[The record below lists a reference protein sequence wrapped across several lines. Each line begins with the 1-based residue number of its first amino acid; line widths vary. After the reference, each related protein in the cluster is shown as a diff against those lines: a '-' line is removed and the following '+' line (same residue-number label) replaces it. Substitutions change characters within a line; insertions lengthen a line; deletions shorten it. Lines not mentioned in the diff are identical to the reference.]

1 MQGILISVRHKWA
14 EKIYRKEKL
23 FELRKTAPRCAEF
36 LAQPWRPVYIYEPE
50 KRAVTGV
57 AGFGGEVSSRAAER
71 IAMLP
76 LSLSEEAVNDYGPGR
91 DGLYH
96 AWRLEGAERYLDPF
110 PLWEF
115 FDPRSF
121 PHVEGSI
128 SQRNIPKRPPQSW
141 RYIRFER
148 GRS

>member
-1 MQGILISVRHKWA
+1 MEGILISVRHKWA

-23 FELRKTAPRCAEF
+23 YELRKTAPRSAEF

-50 KRAVTGV
+50 ARAITGV
-57 AGFGGEVSSRAAER
+57 AGFGVEFASSSAEQM
-71 IAMLP
+71 AMLP
-76 LSLSEEAVNDYGPGR
+76 LALSEEEIAAYGPGR

-96 AWRLEGAERYLDPF
+96 AWRLESAERYLTPF

-115 FDPRSF
+115 FAGGT
-121 PHVEGSI
+121 ETGLKTL
-128 SQRNIPKRPPQSW
+128 KRPPQSW
-141 RYIRFER
+141 QYIHFEG